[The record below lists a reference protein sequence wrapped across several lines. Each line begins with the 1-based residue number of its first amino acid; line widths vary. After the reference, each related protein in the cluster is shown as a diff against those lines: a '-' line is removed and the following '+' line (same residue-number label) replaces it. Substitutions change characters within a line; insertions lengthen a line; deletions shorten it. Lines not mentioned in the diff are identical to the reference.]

1 MTKEE
6 LIKLLKDNIDELE
19 NSIID
24 DSDYELMDDVM
35 TPLSLNDY
43 STFSKVNIDDVVML
57 LSMVY
62 DEEEEIDEKVE
73 IFFRAILLGQD
84 VVTKFVECITDG
96 NNKNFKRKISKSNSE
111 LKKDLNAVFKDIYKK
126 MKEIKNDIDNQRK
139 YKNKAIQNYKEIINI
154 ISNSSNIIDFDKIS
168 KLKID
173 ENVKYEVLV
182 YILNHNAI
190 INRKLCEQN
199 GKFHSNDK
207 LKIKALFNQYNYDN
221 MSSVDIEKLL
231 VIAPKLLEEKLKL
244 LSQITF
250 DDEYLVQILLYAK
263 IECIENIINIFS
275 KNILDLK
282 NIAQH
287 INILFD
293 EDNSNIY
300 PMYTNFMNNI
310 ELFKSKEFSIHN
322 LNNHFNILLMDYEI
336 LFNNIKLLEKYGFD
350 LKNLT
355 NFNLLENISIL
366 DMVDGFIEQNL
377 YDYILNNQQ
386 IIKSDYDIIIRLIIT
401 KYLQLPIFNKN
412 NRIVTSI
419 TSGKGFEFDIDYVKG
434 IIKNDVESYINEMK
448 VLKNSRRDFII
459 DDIYNLDIIKRLE
472 QFKIN
477 DVVLNI
483 DNQFISYNK
492 VLRNFST
499 LYLNNPN
506 GDMESYLFDSL
517 LYGSIIEEE
526 NIKMIKDKIIK
537 NKVYK
542 K

>member
-1 MTKEE
+1 
-6 LIKLLKDNIDELE
+6 
-19 NSIID
+19 
-24 DSDYELMDDVM
+24 
-35 TPLSLNDY
+35 
-43 STFSKVNIDDVVML
+43 
-57 LSMVY
+57 
-62 DEEEEIDEKVE
+62 
-73 IFFRAILLGQD
+73 
-84 VVTKFVECITDG
+84 
-96 NNKNFKRKISKSNSE
+96 
-111 LKKDLNAVFKDIYKK
+111 

-182 YILNHNAI
+182 YVLNHNAI

-207 LKIKALFNQYNYDN
+207 LKIKALLNQYNYDN

-336 LFNNIKLLEKYGFD
+336 LFNNIKLLEKYGFN
-350 LKNLT
+350 LNNLT

-366 DMVDGFIEQNL
+366 DMVDSFIEQNL

-434 IIKNDVESYINEMK
+434 IIKNDVESYINEME

-542 K
+542 KII